1 MFRRPRGLGGIKHRV
16 IRGSPTPW
24 SAVGCFIM
32 TVSTILFLVLGLV
45 LLVWGA
51 EFLVRGASR
60 VAAAAGISSLV
71 VGLTVVAFGTSSPEL
86 AVSVMSAFKGQA
98 DLALGNVVG
107 SNIFNVLFIL
117 GLSAVIVPL
126 VVAQQLVRFDVPVMI
141 GVSLLVF
148 GVGFDGNIGRIDG
161 LLLFAGAVAYTV
173 FLIRQSRKE
182 GSAAVKSEYEQEF
195 GEEVRKGGGE
205 WLKNIG
211 LIVIG
216 LAGLMLGSKWL
227 VDSAVA
233 IAQSFG
239 VSELVIGLTIVAA
252 GTSMPEVATS
262 VVAAIRG
269 ERDIAV
275 GNVVGS
281 NIFNI
286 LCVLGLSSVIAP
298 SGIEVSKAALQFDIP
313 VMIGVAVACL
323 PVFFSGYQ
331 ISRANGVAFLGFYV
345 AYLVYLIFTATRH
358 EALGTY
364 QTALFYYVLPITAV
378 TLVFLMIR
386 GFKVRTVAG

>member
-1 MFRRPRGLGGIKHRV
+1 
-16 IRGSPTPW
+16 
-24 SAVGCFIM
+24 M
-32 TVSTILFLVLGLV
+32 TLPILLFLIFGLV

-51 EFLVRGASR
+51 ELLVRGASR
-60 VAAAAGISSLV
+60 IATSAGISPLV

-117 GLSAVIVPL
+117 GISAIIVPL
-126 VVAQQLVRFDVPVMI
+126 IVAQQLVRFDVPVMI
-141 GVSLLVF
+141 GVSFLLF
-148 GVGFDGNIGRIDG
+148 IVGYDGSIGRLDG
-161 LLLFAGAVAYTV
+161 VLLFSGAIAYTV

-182 GSAAVKSEYEQEF
+182 TSTEVKSEYEEEF
-195 GEEVRKGGGE
+195 GAKQASA
-205 WLKNIG
+205 WWKN
-211 LIVIG
+211 LALVVVG
-216 LAGLMLGSKWL
+216 LAALMLGSKWL

-286 LCVLGLSSVIAP
+286 LCVLGLSSIVAP
-298 SGIEVSKAALQFDIP
+298 SGIEVSNAALRFDIP
-313 VMIGVAVACL
+313 VMIAVAVACL
-323 PVFFSGYQ
+323 PIFFVGYK
-331 ISRANGVAFLGFYV
+331 ISRANGITFLFFYL
-345 AYLVYLIFTATRH
+345 AYLVYLIFAATHH
-358 EALGTY
+358 EALETLRPAMLY
-364 QTALFYYVLPITAV
+364 FILPITAL
-378 TLVFLMIR
+378 TLIVITAREFRSRMR
-386 GFKVRTVAG
+386 SQ